1 MKTLQESILDND
13 FDSHLEDVCQIPM
26 SVLATALD
34 SYGHPLVLKKYL
46 KEIHNEGMFDQIWEA
61 LSKGCDMAIG
71 DIKDFSRYELDVVKK
86 FVKQNPIDS
95 QVVKET
101 ARKKIFT
108 PLEDQRVMHG
118 YDPLDVDYDVE
129 IFFDPYRA
137 ASFYDNL
144 SEFYFFINSS
154 EAGWIAIK
162 KKAKKEHVDLLKCI
176 LK

>member
-26 SVLATALD
+26 DVLADALE
-34 SYGHPLVLKKYL
+34 SYGPPLVLKKYL

-61 LSKGCDMAIG
+61 LSKSCDMMVSY
-71 DIKDFSRYELDVVKK
+71 IKNFSRYELDVIKK

-108 PLEDQRVMHG
+108 PLENLRELNG
-118 YDPLDVDYDVE
+118 RNPLDVSEDVE
-129 IFFDPYRA
+129 IFLHPDFS
-137 ASFYDNL
+137 ASFYDNM

-154 EAGWIAIK
+154 EAGWISIK
-162 KKAKKEHVDLLKCI
+162 KKAKKEHVDLLKYI

>member
-26 SVLATALD
+26 SVLADALE

-46 KEIHNEGMFDQIWEA
+46 KKIHNEGMFDQIWEA
-61 LSKGCDMAIG
+61 LSKSCDMAMG
-71 DIKDFSRYELDVVKK
+71 YIKDFSYYELDVVKK
-86 FVKQNPIDS
+86 FVKQNPIDA

-108 PLEDQRVMHG
+108 PLENIRVMNG
-118 YDPLDVDYDVE
+118 RNPLDVSEDVE
-129 IFFDPYRA
+129 IFFHPDFS
-137 ASFYDNL
+137 ASFYDKM

-154 EAGWIAIK
+154 EAGWISIK
-162 KKAKKEHVDLLKCI
+162 KKTKKEHVDLLKCI